1 MLMRRPGFYS
11 RLCQAALAA
20 ALVFGLMPAAQVQAQ
35 VPLSGNDLVQ
45 ADLLAESQSIRAG
58 EPFWVGVRLRMAEH
72 WHTYWRNPGDSGLAT
87 EIRWTLPPGFSAGPI
102 VWPIPERIPVAHL
115 VNYGYEGEILLL
127 TQITPPAKAA
137 ADNVPLKADVNWL
150 VCQKECIPGEASL
163 DMVLP
168 TGTGGANPETAAAFV
183 TARQT
188 IAQDSPWLAR
198 METTADGYVLHV
210 AVPGLR
216 ADRIH
221 SAAFLPYQEAMIE
234 HAAPQSFKVEAD
246 RLTLILKRGSFAAAG
261 LPQQTGGL
269 LVLTEDT
276 GGTQQRQAF
285 EFTEIAY
292 GAVTPASIADADW
305 SAVLQAALL
314 AMLGGILLNLMP
326 CVFPVLSIKILALVG
341 HAGPKD
347 IESRR
352 AQMRRH
358 GIAYTL
364 GILISFGALA
374 GLLLGLR
381 AAGAQIGWGFQ
392 LQMPLVIAVLAYLL
406 FAMGLSLSGVFH
418 IGGSFAGIGE
428 GLAQRGGYQG
438 SFFTGILA
446 AVVATPCTAPFMGAA
461 TGFALT
467 QTAAIGI
474 AIFLALGFG
483 LALPFL
489 VLTFVPQLADRLPR
503 PGVWMARVKQAL
515 AFPLYA
521 TVAWLI
527 WVLSQQVGQQGL
539 LAALLGLVLVAAAAW
554 TFSLH
559 GRVAAATAAVLLL
572 AAGGAVYSTT
582 RDAVVPAVSTAQVGP
597 TGQTAEAFSRQKLDA
612 LLAQQRPVFVNMTA
626 AWCITCMVNERTALN
641 SDSVQAAFR
650 DKAIVYMKG
659 DWTNQDPEIT
669 RVLEQNGRSGVP
681 LYLFYAGGRS
691 VVLPQILTPAIVLEH
706 LELLDRVGSYG
717 RQLQTASLSNQTRSV
732 QP

>member
-1 MLMRRPGFYS
+1 MRRPGFF
-11 RLCQAALAA
+11 RCLKQAALAA
-20 ALVFGLMPAAQVQAQ
+20 ALVLGLVIPAPVQAQ
-35 VPLSGNDLVQ
+35 LSGNDLV
-45 ADLLAESQSIRAG
+45 AATLLAEPSAIRGG

-87 EIRWTLPPGFSAGPI
+87 EIRWTLPPGFTAGPI
-102 VWPIPERIPVAHL
+102 VWPVPERIPVAHL

-127 TQITPPAKAA
+127 TQITPPAQVPAQ
-137 ADNVPLKADVNWL
+137 VPLKADVNWL
-150 VCQKECIPGEASL
+150 VCQKECIPGEAAL
-163 DMVLP
+163 DLALAAGA
-168 TGTGGANPETAAAFV
+168 GTANPATAAAFA
-183 TARQT
+183 TARQG
-188 IAQDSPWLAR
+188 IAQPSPWSAR
-198 METTADGYVLHV
+198 MATTTDGYVLHV

-221 SAAFLPYQEAMIE
+221 SAAFLPHQEAMIE
-234 HAAPQSFKVEAD
+234 HAAAQPMQVEAD
-246 RLTLILKRGSFAAAG
+246 RLTLTLKRGSFAAAG

-292 GAVTPASIADADW
+292 GAAAPMMAAADW
-305 SAVLQAALL
+305 TAILQAVVL
-314 AMLGGILLNLMP
+314 AMLGGMLLNLMP
-326 CVFPVLSIKILALVG
+326 CVFPVLSIKLLALVG
-341 HAGPKD
+341 HAGAG
-347 IESRR
+347 R

-358 GIAYTL
+358 GLAYTL
-364 GILISFGALA
+364 GILLSFGALA

-418 IGGSFAGIGE
+418 IGGRFAGIGE

-467 QTAAIGI
+467 QPATIGI

-503 PGVWMARVKQAL
+503 PGIWMERVKQAL

-539 LAALLGLVLVAAAAW
+539 LAAMLGLVLVAAAAW
-554 TFSLH
+554 SFNLQ
-559 GRVAAATAAVLLL
+559 GRAAAISAAALLL
-572 AAGGAVYSTT
+572 VAGGALYGTA
-582 RDAVVPAVSTAQVGP
+582 RDAAIPGTAVAQVSP
-597 TGQTAEAFSRQKLDA
+597 AGQTVEAFSRQKLDS
-612 LLAQQRPVFVNMTA
+612 LLAKQQPVFVNMTA
-626 AWCITCMVNERTALN
+626 AWCITCMVNERTAL
-641 SDSVQAAFR
+641 SSERVQQAFR
-650 DKAIVYMKG
+650 DRNIVYMKG
-659 DWTNQDPEIT
+659 DWTNQDPDIT

-681 LYLFYAGGRS
+681 LYLFYAGGQS

-706 LELLDRVGSYG
+706 LDLLDRVGSRG
-717 RQLQTASLSNQTRSV
+717 QQQKSASLSNPTRSV

>member
-1 MLMRRPGFYS
+1 MRRPGFLS
-11 RLCQAALAA
+11 RLYQAALAA
-20 ALVFGLMPAAQVQAQ
+20 VLVLGLMPAVQAQ
-35 VPLSGNDLVQ
+35 APLSGNDLVQ
-45 ADLLAESQSIRAG
+45 AELLAEPQSIRAG
-58 EPFWVGVRLRMAEH
+58 EAFWLGIRLRMAEH

-102 VWPIPERIPVAHL
+102 VWPVPERIPVAHL
-115 VNYGYEGEILLL
+115 VNYGYDGEILLL
-127 TQITPPAKAA
+127 TQITPPAALPSGELA
-137 ADNVPLKADVNWL
+137 LKADVNWL
-150 VCQKECIPGEASL
+150 VCQKECIPGEAAL
-163 DMVLP
+163 DLALP
-168 TGTGGANPETAAAFV
+168 TGTGGASPATAAAFDA
-183 TARQT
+183 ARQK
-188 IAQDSPWLAR
+188 IAQASPWSAR
-198 METTADGYVLHV
+198 IETGSDGYVLHV

-221 SAAFLPYQEAMIE
+221 SAAFLPHQEAMIE
-234 HAAPQSFKVEAD
+234 HAAPQAFKVEAD
-246 RLTLILKRGSFAAAG
+246 RLTLTLKRGSFAAAG

-285 EFTEIAY
+285 EFAEIAY
-292 GAVTPASIADADW
+292 GAPAATVSAAGW
-305 SAVLQAALL
+305 STILQAALL

-326 CVFPVLSIKILALVG
+326 CVFPVLSIKILALVS
-341 HAGPKD
+341 HAGAG
-347 IESRR
+347 R

-358 GIAYTL
+358 GMAYML
-364 GILISFGALA
+364 GILLSFGALA

-381 AAGAQIGWGFQ
+381 ATGAQIGWGFQ

-418 IGGSFAGIGE
+418 VGGSFAGIGE
-428 GLAQRGGYQG
+428 ALTRRGGYQG
-438 SFFTGILA
+438 SFFTGVLA

-467 QTAAIGI
+467 QPAAIGM

-503 PGVWMARVKQAL
+503 PGLWMDRVKQAL

-527 WVLSQQVGQQGL
+527 WVLSQQVGEKGL
-539 LAALLGLVLVAAAAW
+539 LAALLGLVLVGAAAW
-554 TFSLH
+554 TFSLR
-559 GRVAAATAAVLLL
+559 GQMAGATAGLLL
-572 AAGGAVYSTT
+572 LVTGIALYGVARNPVRSAA
-582 RDAVVPAVSTAQVGP
+582 PQQAQIAPSGIR
-597 TGQTAEAFSRQKLDA
+597 TEAFTRARLDT
-612 LLAQQRPVFVNMTA
+612 LVAQQQPVFVNMTA
-626 AWCITCMVNERTALN
+626 AWCITCMVNERTALS
-641 SDSVQAAFR
+641 SDRVQAAFR
-650 DKAIVYMKG
+650 DRDIVYMKG

-669 RVLEQNGRSGVP
+669 RVLEQHGRSGVP
-681 LYLFYAGGRS
+681 LYLLYAAGQT

-706 LELLDRVGSYG
+706 LDLLDRVGSHG
-717 RQLQTASLSNQTRSV
+717 RQPQTASLSNLSTTRSV